1 MLRTVLLVLIA
12 QQLFTED
19 KKYTWRMGYRG
30 LMMNRTDALRTKM
43 TEEGVDFVA
52 LGPGAHLQWLTGMHP
67 HADERPL
74 LMGVTQGYAGLLMP
88 ALEAESARSQTDL
101 PFHTWSDADG
111 PEAAFAEL
119 MKAAGAA
126 SAKSVVLDETMRA
139 DFAALVQDAIPTA
152 ARQFTVT
159 TVGAL
164 RMRKDDNEYQA
175 LKRNALTADTAMQ
188 AAWAAMAPGMTE
200 TQVANVVR
208 ESFAAQGVK
217 PLFTIVGSGG
227 NGAFPHHQTGEAII
241 NKGDAVVMDIGGGMD
256 GYSSDITRMALIG
269 EAPDGYQEIHDIVE
283 RAVQAAM
290 AAARPGVRAHVV
302 DDAAR
307 EVITDAGY
315 GEYFVHRTGHGMGV
329 EVHETPYITA
339 SSQTVLDEG
348 MVFSI
353 EPGIYLPGRFGLRL
367 EDIVILRADGPEILS
382 ELPREARIIAV

>member
-1 MLRTVLLVLIA
+1 MTRLEKLRITMADEQVDLLAI
-12 QQLFTED
+12 
-19 KKYTWRMGYRG
+19 
-30 LMMNRTDALRTKM
+30 
-43 TEEGVDFVA
+43 
-52 LGPGAHLQWLTGMHP
+52 GPGAHLQWLTGMHP

-74 LMGVTQGYAGLLMP
+74 LMCITQHYAGLLMP

-111 PEAAFAEL
+111 PDAAFAGL
-119 MKAAGAA
+119 LQAAGA
-126 SAKSVVLDETMRA
+126 SDAKSIVLDETMRA
-139 DFAALVQDAIPTA
+139 DFAGLVQDAIPGA
-152 ARQFTVT
+152 ARQFTAT

-164 RMRKDDNEYQA
+164 RMRKDDAEYVA

-188 AAWAAMAPGMTE
+188 AAWAAMGPGMTE
-200 TQVANVVR
+200 TQVASIVR
-208 ESFAAQGVK
+208 ECFAEQGVK
-217 PLFTIVGSGG
+217 PLFTIVGTAG
-227 NGAFPHHQTGEAII
+227 NGAFPHHQTGDTLLKE
-241 NKGDAVVMDIGGGMD
+241 GDAVVMDIGGGMD
-256 GYSSDITRMALIG
+256 SYSSDITRMALIG
-269 EAPDGYQEIHDIVE
+269 NAPAGYQEVHDIVE
-283 RAVQAAM
+283 RAVQAAL

-307 EVITDAGY
+307 GVITEAGY

-367 EDIVILRADGPEILS
+367 EDIVILRADGPEVLS
-382 ELPREARIIAV
+382 ELPREARVIGG